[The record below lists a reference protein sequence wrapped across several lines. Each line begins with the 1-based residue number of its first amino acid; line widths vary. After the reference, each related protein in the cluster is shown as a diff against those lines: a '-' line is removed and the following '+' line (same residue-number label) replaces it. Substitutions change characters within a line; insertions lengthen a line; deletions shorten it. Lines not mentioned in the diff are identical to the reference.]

1 MNFASPSANSLTLR
15 RCKLIATSAD
25 GSATEYIFDQPQVPL
40 GALEDNDL
48 VLDDDRVSR
57 HHARIF
63 SDGEAFLI
71 EDLRSATGTYVDR
84 VRVRE
89 AWLRSGCTVRLGA
102 TSLRFS
108 VVTEKLDL
116 RPRAEAQLGGLV
128 GQSESMRRL
137 MAAVEKVAPTGA
149 TVVLEGETGTG
160 KEVVART
167 LHHLSARANQPFI
180 VFDCSAV
187 QQNLIESELF
197 GHEKGSFT
205 GALAA
210 RQGLFELAHGGT
222 IFLDEVG
229 ELALDLQPK
238 LLRALETR
246 EIRRVGG
253 NRPIQINVRVLAATN
268 RDLQAEVK
276 AGRFREDLFYRLG
289 VVRLHLPP
297 LRERREDVRL
307 LAEHLLRNGA
317 FNRGV
322 GGPREPEGQRVK
334 GISQEALQ
342 LLHDYDWP
350 GNVRELGNIVE
361 RACSFADG
369 DLLQADDLPES
380 IRGTDAPRR
389 RQDAHALTEPLA
401 PSQPVVAALPLHADR
416 NFRDAKESWLGTFE
430 RDYLAAVLARHGGN
444 LSQAARDADVDRKH
458 FRRLARK
465 YNLVAGKPGDE
476 DE

>member
-1 MNFASPSANSLTLR
+1 MTLR
-15 RCKLIATSAD
+15 RCKLILTSAD
-25 GSATEYIFDQPQVPL
+25 GTTTEYIFDQPQVSV

-63 SDGEAFLI
+63 AQGDDFLI
-71 EDLRSATGTYVDR
+71 EDLRSATGTWVDR

-89 AWLRSGCTVRLGA
+89 AWLRSGCTLRLGG
-102 TSLRFS
+102 TTLRFS
-108 VVTEKLDL
+108 VVTEKLDV
-116 RPRAEAQLGGLV
+116 RPRAQAQLGGLV

-167 LHHLSARANQPFI
+167 LHQLSARHAQPLV
-180 VFDCSAV
+180 VFDCGAV

-205 GALAA
+205 GALST
-210 RQGLFELAHGGT
+210 RQGLLETASGGT
-222 IFLDEVG
+222 VFLDEVG

-253 NRPIQINVRVLAATN
+253 NRPIKIDVRVVAATN
-268 RDLQAEVK
+268 RDLQAEVA

-297 LRERREDVRL
+297 LRERREDIRL
-307 LAEHLLRNGA
+307 LVEHMLGAGA
-317 FNRGV
+317 FNRV
-322 GGPREPEGQRVK
+322 GGQASGVMRVK
-334 GISQEALQ
+334 GVSQEALQ
-342 LLHDYDWP
+342 ALMAHDWP
-350 GNVRELGNIVE
+350 GNVRELGNVVE
-361 RACSFADG
+361 RACSFAEG
-369 DLLQADDLPES
+369 DLLQLDDLPES
-380 IRGTDAPRR
+380 LRPSDAPRPR
-389 RQDAHALTEPLA
+389 
-401 PSQPVVAALPLHADR
+401 ALPHDPTARLTPQPAPTLVPLQAEL
-416 NFRDAKESWLGTFE
+416 NFRDAKENWLGAFE
-430 RDYLAAVLARHGGN
+430 RDYLAALLSRHAGN

-465 YNLVAGKPGDE
+465 YNLVPGRPGE
-476 DE
+476 DDDDA